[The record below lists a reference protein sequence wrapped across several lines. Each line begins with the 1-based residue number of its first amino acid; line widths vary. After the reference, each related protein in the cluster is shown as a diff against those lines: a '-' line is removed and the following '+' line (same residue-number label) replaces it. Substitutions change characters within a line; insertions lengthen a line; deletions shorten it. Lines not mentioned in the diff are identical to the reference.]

1 VATLADVAALAGFS
15 KSTVSR
21 ALARPEMVAPETI
34 ARIMA
39 AADGLGFVPNRT
51 ARQLAHGRTG
61 LAAFVVPTLEN
72 AFFAPIIGGAQA
84 RAAESDLHLTVAVQ
98 PLETATQV
106 GALERLAAQV
116 DGLILAAPR
125 GADDHVIAAGAVKPT
140 VLVDREIGGMTSVVA
155 DTAAAVGTVV
165 EGLAGRGHRHIAY
178 LGGPSGSWQDRGR
191 EAAARA
197 AAARSGAV
205 LTVLG
210 PFPATFAAG
219 AACAGDVLAT
229 GCTAV
234 VPYAT
239 AIALGLM
246 FALRGR
252 GVNAPEDIV
261 VSAEAMVVDALGAPG
276 IPAIDVDGEGL
287 GRAAMDLLADTLHTG
302 ASPRRLRLP
311 VNVHWSGS

>member
-1 VATLADVAALAGFS
+1 MATLADVAALAGFS

-34 ARIMA
+34 EAITEA
-39 AADGLGFVPNRT
+39 AARLGYVLNRT
-51 ARQLAHGRTG
+51 ASQLARGRTG

-72 AFFAPIIGGAQA
+72 AFFAPIIDGAQA

-98 PLETATQV
+98 PLETAAQV
-106 GALERLAAQV
+106 EALSTLAAQV

-125 GADDHVIAAGAVKPT
+125 GSDANVAALGVIKPT
-140 VLVDREIGGMTSVVA
+140 ILVDREVAGLSSVVA
-155 DTAAAVGTVV
+155 DTAGAIGTVV
-165 EGLAGRGHRHIAY
+165 EGLFRRGHRHVAY
-178 LGGPSGSWQDRGR
+178 LGGPSGSWQDPGR
-191 EAAARA
+191 EAAARGA
-197 AAARSGAV
+197 ADRSGGK

-210 PFPATFAAG
+210 PLPASFAAG
-219 AACAGDVLAT
+219 VSTVDAMLAS

-252 GVNAPEDIV
+252 NVDAPGDIV
-261 VSAEAMVVDALGAPG
+261 VSAEAMVVDALGAAG
-276 IPAIDVDGEGL
+276 IPAIDVDGYGL
-287 GRAAMDLLADTLHTG
+287 GRAAMDLLTSALHG
-302 ASPRRLRLP
+302 PCSPRHLRLP
-311 VNVHWSGS
+311 VDVHWSGD